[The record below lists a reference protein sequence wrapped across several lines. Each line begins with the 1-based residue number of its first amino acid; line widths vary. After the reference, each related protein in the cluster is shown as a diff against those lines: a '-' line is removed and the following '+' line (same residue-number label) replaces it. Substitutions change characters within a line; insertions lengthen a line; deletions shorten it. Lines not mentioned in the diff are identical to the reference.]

1 MKYIILIS
9 FLFLML
15 GAHSQSRMSL
25 DEILQAV
32 QDHHPSVK
40 MFDAEVQSM
49 DAAAK
54 GAKSWMPPEV
64 GTGLWMV
71 PYNTSLWKKQP
82 DGMNGMGQY
91 MVSAQQMFPNKKE
104 QQANAQYMQAMS
116 SVTKESKEEI
126 LNELYASAKSS
137 FYAWLILQKKLKVL
151 DDNEDVLNFMI
162 RSAELRYKNGL
173 GKINAYYKAKAAI
186 AKLESDRIA
195 LQNDVQQQKVLLN
208 TLMSRDK
215 MADFSIDSSYVLKEY
230 DFHDDNYFIQSRSDI
245 KAVEKNID
253 LANLQ
258 QNLEK
263 SKLKPQFGVKYEH
276 MFGFG
281 GIPMQ
286 YSLMAMMK
294 LPIAG
299 WSSKMYKANVESL
312 KWKAESLE
320 QQKQMMVNEASG
332 MSNGMLAAIKS
343 KKRQVLLYE
352 QNIMPAVQKNF
363 QSMQL
368 AYEQNTE
375 ELFELFDAWETMN
388 MTRMEYLDQ
397 LQELLAMQVTL
408 EKVLQQK

>member
-1 MKYIILIS
+1 M
-9 FLFLML
+9 
-15 GAHSQSRMSL
+15 
-25 DEILQAV
+25 E
-32 QDHHPSVK
+32 
-40 MFDAEVQSM
+40 
-49 DAAAK
+49 
-54 GAKSWMPPEV
+54 
-64 GTGLWMV
+64 
-71 PYNTSLWKKQP
+71 
-82 DGMNGMGQY
+82 
-91 MVSAQQMFPNKKE
+91 
-104 QQANAQYMQAMS
+104 AMS
-116 SVTKESKEEI
+116 SVAKESKEGT
-126 LNELYASAKSS
+126 LNDLYASAKSS
-137 FYAWLILQKKLKVL
+137 FYSWIILQKKLKVL

-162 RSAELRYKNGL
+162 KSAELRYKNGL

-195 LQNDVQQQKVLLN
+195 LLNDVQQQKVMLN
-208 TLMSRDK
+208 TFMNRDK
-215 MADFSIDSSYVLKEY
+215 MTDFLIDTSYELKEY
-230 DFHDDNYFIQSRSDI
+230 DFHDDNYFVQSRSDI
-245 KAVEKNID
+245 KAIEKNID
-253 LANLQ
+253 LTYLQ

-332 MSNGMLAAIKS
+332 MSNGMLAAIRS

-397 LQELLAMQVTL
+397 LQELLNMQVVL